1 MVVIVVI
8 FLKDQKENNMHELT
22 NQELADKMVNNFIN
36 NFIETFGV
44 RPRVI
49 YKIDTSVPT
58 LNEIFDCV
66 NEQYQLIYP
75 DKSICDRGKG
85 DLAVKYR
92 AIYYSVAKHFSYTLM
107 SMGKLTNTN
116 YSTVIHGLKQVSK
129 NSPMKA
135 KIIEILKN
143 KYSEK

>member
-1 MVVIVVI
+1 MDK
-8 FLKDQKENNMHELT
+8 LS
-22 NQELADKMVNNFIN
+22 NQALADKMVNNFIN

-49 YKIDTSVPT
+49 YKINTNVPT

-75 DKSICDRGKG
+75 GKSICDRGKG

-92 AIYYSVAKHFSYTLM
+92 AIYYSVARYFSYSLI
-107 SMGKLTNTN
+107 SIGKLTNTN
-116 YSTVIHGLKQVSK
+116 YSTVIHGLKQVSQK
-129 NSPMKA
+129 SPMKIQ
-135 KIIEILKN
+135 IIEDLNKKLKQ
-143 KYSEK
+143 KS